1 MINKPSRSKIRVKR
15 HRRLRNKISGT
26 ASTPRLSVF
35 RSGKHI
41 YAQIIDDASGNT
53 LVSASTIEKEVATS
67 LKSTSNIEA
76 ATAVGKAIGERAKS
90 KGIENVV
97 FDRSGYIYH
106 GKVAALADGAREAG
120 LQF

>member
-35 RSGKHI
+35 RSGKHM

-53 LVSASTIEKEVATS
+53 LVSASTLEKEVATG

-97 FDRSGYIYH
+97 FDRSGYLYH
-106 GKVAALADGAREAG
+106 GKIAALADGAREAG

>member
-26 ASTPRLSVF
+26 AATPRLCVF
-35 RSGKHI
+35 RSSKHM
-41 YAQIIDDASGNT
+41 YAQIIDDATGTT
-53 LVSASTIEKEVATS
+53 LVSASTLEKAVATG
-67 LKSTSNIEA
+67 LKSTSNKEA
-76 ATAVGKAIGERAKS
+76 ATAVGKTVGERAKA
-90 KGIENVV
+90 KGIESVV

-106 GKVAALADGAREAG
+106 GKVASLADAAREAG